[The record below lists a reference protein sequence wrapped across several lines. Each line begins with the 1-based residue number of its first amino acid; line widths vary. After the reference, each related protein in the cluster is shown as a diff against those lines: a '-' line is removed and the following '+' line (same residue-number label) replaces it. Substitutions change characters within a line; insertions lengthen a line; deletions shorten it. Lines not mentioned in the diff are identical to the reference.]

1 MTEAEIMALD
11 VIRHSQAIS
20 RQMRFFRVLC
30 DASRG
35 GETLRSVSEAAG
47 IPYNTIRSY
56 AGHNGEPVVMSYANF
71 LVLVAAFPEFAGILT
86 PSECAA

>member
-11 VIRHSQAIS
+11 TLRHSQAIA
-20 RQMRFFRVLC
+20 RQKRFFRILS
-30 DASRG
+30 DPSRG
-35 GETLRSVSEAAG
+35 GETLRSVSAACG

-71 LVLVAAFPEFAGILT
+71 LVLVGAFPEFAGVLN
-86 PSECAA
+86 PSEELA